1 MKRSY
6 FLFLVLLC
14 AITVQAQ
21 ELRLQKGT
29 INENLPLPDSIGQGL
44 SIYIPRAFD
53 PAGEWP
59 ILFVCDFTGDSNR
72 ALRYFQG
79 AAESNGYILAATRDL
94 VDSTQLTDGVL
105 RFARSLDYLRGIL
118 PLDASRLYAAGIG
131 KAGEFASLVP
141 NLVRSV
147 SGVLTAG
154 SGPPNTELLNARE
167 PFDYVALL
175 SRSDFRYPNMRFA
188 EDQLSR
194 KSLDH
199 HQLYYNGS
207 GGLPDEG
214 LLDLGLATLTLLA
227 MKEGTVP
234 IDSLLVQKTLQGYRS
249 RSDVMRQ
256 QGDVLV
262 AHNMLEQATDLF
274 DGLADTRAVKDAM
287 RSLRRTSTYRS
298 RKREAANL
306 ALREEILRQ
315 DYAYYLEE
323 DVLNFNLDNLGWWRH
338 QLETISRY
346 KGSDSP
352 EDQRL
357 GMRLEGYLRA
367 LADDYIRIARTAG
380 KQPDDDA
387 LVLLHM
393 LKTLIDPG
401 IPANYLEV
409 VSLASKYDDFGT
421 ALFYLEELL
430 KTGYADREKLYNLEH
445 TALLR
450 ISPEFNT
457 LVEKY
462 LEGAR
467 YDIPE

>member
-1 MKRSY
+1 MKKSY
-6 FLFLVLLC
+6 FLFLVLLS
-14 AITVQAQ
+14 AFTAQAQ
-21 ELRLQKGT
+21 ELRLKKGA
-29 INENLPLPDSIGQGL
+29 INENLPVIDSIGQDL
-44 SIYIPRAFD
+44 SIYLPSDFD
-53 PAGEWP
+53 PAGSWP
-59 ILFVCDFTGDSNR
+59 VLFVCDFSGDTNR

-79 AAESNGYILAATRDL
+79 AAESNGYILAASRKL

-105 RFARSLDYLRGIL
+105 RFARSLEFLHGIL
-118 PLDASRLYAAGIG
+118 PLDKDRLYASGIG
-131 KAGEFASLVP
+131 KGGEFASLMP
-141 NLVRSV
+141 NLVRAV

-154 SGPPNTELLNARE
+154 AGPPNTELLNARE

-175 SRSDFRYPNMRFA
+175 SRSDYRYPNMRLA
-188 EDQLSR
+188 EEPLSR
-194 KSLDH
+194 KRLDH

-207 GGLPDEG
+207 GGLPDED
-214 LLDLGLATLTLLA
+214 LLGLGVATLTLLA
-227 MKEGTVP
+227 IKAGVIPT
-234 IDSLLVQKTLQGYRS
+234 DSVLVRQTLQGYRS

-262 AHNMLEQATDLF
+262 AYNMLEQAIDLF
-274 DGLADTRAVKDAM
+274 DGLADTGDLKDAQ
-287 RSLRRTSTYRS
+287 RSLRRTSAYRT

-306 ALREEILRQ
+306 ALKEEILRQ

-338 QLETISRY
+338 QLETIAKY
-346 KGSDSP
+346 KAGASP

-357 GMRLEGYLRA
+357 GLRLEGYLRA

-380 KQPDDDA
+380 EQPDDDA

-393 LKTLIDPG
+393 LKTLIDPEV
-401 IPANYLEV
+401 PANYLTV
-409 VSLASKYDDFGT
+409 ISLASKYDDFGT

-430 KTGYADREKLYNLEH
+430 KTGYADRQRLYDLEH

-450 ISPEFNT
+450 ISPEFNA

-462 LEGAR
+462 LQEAR
-467 YDIPE
+467 YEIPE